1 MTFGF
6 DRDHWEPLKEN
17 NDSPLWEEIDSVGS
31 EAYEQQE

>member
-6 DRDHWEPLKEN
+6 DRDHWEPSKES